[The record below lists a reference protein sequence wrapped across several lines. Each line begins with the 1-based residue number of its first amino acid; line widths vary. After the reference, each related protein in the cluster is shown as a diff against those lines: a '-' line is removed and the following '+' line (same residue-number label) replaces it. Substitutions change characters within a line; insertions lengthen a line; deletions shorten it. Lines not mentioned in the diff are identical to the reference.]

1 MSEGCDGSP
10 DGRAARE
17 RGKVNRVSSRRITA
31 QRILAGSV
39 IATTGAVLALGSG
52 PGATGTASTV
62 PTRAVPRHA
71 AAAAITIRPMLQ
83 RRLVS
88 ARAAMTTKQC
98 RHSYHFAC
106 YGPSQLQRA
115 YNLRPLYRSGITGR
129 GETIAIVDAFG
140 SRTIAHDLGVFD
152 RHYSLPAPP
161 SLKVIAPAGKI
172 PHGDHAGWA
181 GETTLDVEWAHSMAP
196 GAKILLVETP
206 KNENEGTSG
215 FPQIVKAENYVIR
228 HHRASVISQSFGATE
243 ETFPTRHSLL
253 ALRGAYKNAASHDV
267 TVLAA
272 TGDSGAAD
280 VNAHNRFY
288 TRPVTDWPASDPLV
302 TGVGGTQLSLNA
314 AGKRLRPDRV
324 WNDTHNKAVARYF
337 ETTVPDPDAGNGG
350 SSIIFGRPSY
360 QNGVAA
366 RVGQHRGVP
375 DVSMSGACS
384 GQVETY
390 QSYPGQPKGW
400 YAACGTSESTPLFAG
415 IVALADQQ
423 AGHHLGL
430 LNPALYTL
438 AAHHAAGIVDITR
451 GNTTVEFTRK
461 GKLITIHGAKARAG
475 YDEASGVGT
484 VNGAKLVRELA
495 GS

>member
-1 MSEGCDGSP
+1 M
-10 DGRAARE
+10 
-17 RGKVNRVSSRRITA
+17 VIQMSSRRVTA
-31 QRILAGSV
+31 QRVLASSV
-39 IATTGAVLALGSG
+39 IAATGAVLALGAG
-52 PGATGTASTV
+52 PGAGGTASRV
-62 PTRAVPRHA
+62 PSRVVPRRAVA
-71 AAAAITIRPMLQ
+71 AAVTIRPALQ
-83 RRLVS
+83 RRLLS
-88 ARAAMTTKQC
+88 ASAAMTTKQC
-98 RHSYHFAC
+98 RHRYHFAC
-106 YGPSQLQRA
+106 YGPAQLQRA
-115 YNLRPLYRSGITGR
+115 YDLGPLYRSGTTGR

-161 SLKVIAPAGKI
+161 SLRVIAPAGKI
-172 PHGDHAGWA
+172 PRGDHAGWA
-181 GETTLDVEWAHSMAP
+181 GETTLDVEWAHSIAP
-196 GAKILLVETP
+196 GANILLVETP

-228 HHRASVISQSFGATE
+228 HHLAAVISQSFGATE
-243 ETFPTRHSLL
+243 QTFPTRHSLL
-253 ALRGAYKNAASHDV
+253 ALRSADKNAKSHHV

-288 TRPVTDWPASDPLV
+288 TKAVTDWPASDPLV
-302 TGVGGTQLSLNA
+302 TGVGGTKLTLTA
-314 AGKRLRPDRV
+314 TGKRQRRDVV
-324 WNDTHNKAVARYF
+324 WNDTRNVPVARYF
-337 ETTVPDPDAGNGG
+337 GTVVPDPDAGNGG

-360 QNGVAA
+360 QNRVAGQ
-366 RVGQHRGVP
+366 VGKHRGVP

-390 QSYPGQPKGW
+390 QSFPGQPKGW

-423 AGHHLGL
+423 AGRHLGL
-430 LNPALYTL
+430 LNPSLYRL
-438 AAHHAAGIVDITR
+438 AAHHAAGIVDVTR
-451 GNTTVEFTRK
+451 GTTTVEFTRK
-461 GKLITIHGAKARAG
+461 GKLITIHGAKARTG

-495 GS
+495 GA

>member
-1 MSEGCDGSP
+1 V
-10 DGRAARE
+10 R
-17 RGKVNRVSSRRITA
+17 SRRIA
-31 QRILAGSV
+31 VQRILASTA
-39 IATTGAVLALGSG
+39 IAATGAVLALGSG
-52 PGATGTASTV
+52 PGAATGTASPV
-62 PTRAVPRHA
+62 PDRAVPQRA
-71 AAAAITIRPMLQ
+71 AAAAVTIRPMLQ
-83 RRLVS
+83 RRLLS
-88 ARAAMTTKQC
+88 ATSAMTTKQC
-98 RHSYHFAC
+98 RHKLHFAC
-106 YGPSQLQRA
+106 YGPAQLQRA
-115 YNLRPLYRSGITGR
+115 YNLGPLYRSGITGR
-129 GETIAIVDAFG
+129 GETIAVVDAFG

-152 RHYSLPAPP
+152 HHYSLPAPP
-161 SLKVIAPAGKI
+161 SLRVIAPAGKI
-172 PHGDHAGWA
+172 PRGDHAGWA

-196 GAKILLVETP
+196 GAKILLVESP

-215 FPQIVKAENYVIR
+215 FPQIVKAENFVIR
-228 HHRASVISQSFGATE
+228 HHLAAVITQSFGATE
-243 ETFPTRHSLL
+243 QTFPTRHSLM
-253 ALRGAYKNAASHDV
+253 ALRGAYQNAASHHV

-280 VNAHNRFY
+280 VNAHNRY
-288 TRPVTDWPASDPLV
+288 YSHPVTDWPASDPLV

-314 AGKRLRPDRV
+314 TGARLHPDRV

-337 ETTVPDPDAGNGG
+337 GTTVPDPDAGNGG

-360 QNGVAA
+360 QNGVAG
-366 RVGQHRGVP
+366 RVGNHRGVP

-390 QSYPGQPKGW
+390 QSFPGQPKGW

-430 LNPALYTL
+430 LNPALYDL
-438 AAHHAAGIVDITR
+438 SAQHAAGIVDITR
-451 GNTTVEFTRK
+451 GNTTVEVTRK
-461 GKLITIHGAKARAG
+461 GKRITIHGAKARVG

-495 GS
+495 AR